1 MHVLNYNSLFQADT
15 WLFRINKSLMY
26 DSSSNSRYVVL
37 KVICKMEILD
47 LSLISGH
54 LLPARSRHPTIKF
67 NGLTRVLCLCSVRAE
82 HSNDGKW
89 LEIVIIIIVC

>member
-1 MHVLNYNSLFQADT
+1 MHVLNYNLLFQADT

-26 DSSSNSRYVVL
+26 DSYSNSRYVVL
-37 KVICKMEILD
+37 KMISKMETLD
-47 LSLISGH
+47 LSLISGQQLH
-54 LLPARSRHPTIKF
+54 ACPRHPIIKY

-89 LEIVIIIIVC
+89 MEIVIMIIVC